1 MKTNRNF
8 NFTHFLTGAAI
19 GAVTGLFLALQMSE
33 NTRKYIN
40 ERAGKGFD
48 SVNEQTRK
56 LRESAEK
63 IVEKGKHL
71 VSRNPVAGEAADKES
86 ERQAYEENKRENL
99 GG

>member
-1 MKTNRNF
+1 MNRESKLP
-8 NFTHFLTGAAI
+8 HFIVGVGV
-19 GAVTGLFLALQMSE
+19 GAVTAFYLAFRMGES
-33 NTRKYIN
+33 TRKYISQ
-40 ERAGKGFD
+40 RASKGFD
-48 SVNEQTRK
+48 SVNEQARK

-63 IVEKGKHL
+63 IVENGKHL

>member
-1 MKTNRNF
+1 MITDRESKL
-8 NFTHFLTGAAI
+8 THFIIGVGV
-19 GAVTGLFLALQMSE
+19 GAVTALFVALRISE
-33 NTRKYIN
+33 NTRRHISD
-40 ERAGKGFD
+40 RASKGFE
-48 SVNEQTRK
+48 SVNEQARK